1 MVASFSP
8 TFTVREYLALE
19 GASDTKHEFSRGR
32 IIAMAGAELAHNR
45 IAMSI
50 GREIDVQLEARP
62 CQTLGSDQRVL
73 VEAIGEYFYPDISVT
88 CLEPVLVEPRPRS
101 LANPQVIVEV
111 LSPTTA
117 GYDRGD
123 KWAAYRMI
131 PTLTDYV
138 MVSSMRREIEHYRRA
153 GDGTWTYQT
162 IGGGA
167 ITLSNG
173 VTLDTERIYRGV
185 EL

>member
-19 GASDTKHEFSRGR
+19 GASETKHEFSGGR
-32 IIAMAGAELAHNR
+32 ILAMAGAELAHNR
-45 IAMSI
+45 IAMSV
-50 GREIDVQLEARP
+50 GREIDTQLEAHR
-62 CQTLGSDQRVL
+62 CKTLGSDQRVI
-73 VEAIGEYFYPDISVT
+73 VEATSEYFYPDISVT
-88 CLEPVLVEPRPRS
+88 GLEPVLVEPRPRS

-138 MVSSMRREIEHYRRA
+138 MISSTSREMEHYRRA
-153 GDGTWTYQT
+153 GDGTWTYQSLVS
-162 IGGGA
+162 GA

-173 VTLDTERIYRGV
+173 VTLEVDRIYRGV
-185 EL
+185 EF